1 MGYLYNGNKFKLLN
15 IMLSDGQ
22 IKWMYFLIEDHKL
35 LQKYN
40 TICNNVS
47 ADIKKNLITRLSI
60 IKII

>member
-35 LQKYN
+35 L
-40 TICNNVS
+40 
-47 ADIKKNLITRLSI
+47 
-60 IKII
+60 

>member
-22 IKWMYFLIEDHKL
+22 IKWMYFFIEYNKL
-35 LQKYN
+35 LYKYN

-60 IKII
+60 IEII